1 MNVYNF
7 KTQPMMGKVV
17 LILTY
22 PFAIGVHWIEW
33 RRMRKLKRIVR
44 NHIGDAC
51 EDPQGVTAEIV
62 KEASSELREIYG
74 K

>member
-1 MNVYNF
+1 MHNF
-7 KTQPMMGKVV
+7 KSQSMTGKIV

-22 PFAIGVHWIEW
+22 PFAIGVHWVEW

-62 KEASSELREIYG
+62 NEASSELRYIYG